1 MTNIIRFPEPRPD
14 RAARPKSTAPRGDAE
29 ILFFT
34 GVRYSRRGQKGV
46 ERAQRRRDRKKAE
59 A

>member
-1 MTNIIRFPEPRPD
+1 MTNIIRFPEPRPGRSD
-14 RAARPKSTAPRGDAE
+14 RPKSPAPRGDAE

-34 GVRYSRRGQKGV
+34 GVRYSRRGQKDIQ
-46 ERAQRRRDRKKAE
+46 RAQSRRDRKKAE